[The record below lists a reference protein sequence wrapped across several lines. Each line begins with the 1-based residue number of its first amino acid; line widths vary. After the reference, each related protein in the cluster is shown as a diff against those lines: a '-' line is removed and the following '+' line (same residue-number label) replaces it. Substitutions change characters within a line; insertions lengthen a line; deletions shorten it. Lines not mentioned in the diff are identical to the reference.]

1 VEKKPKIRLVNLIK
15 NYDTEVGQEIP
26 VLDNL
31 NAEIYDREFVV
42 VVGPSGCGKT
52 TLLLIIAG
60 LEPVNSGEVY
70 LDGRKVSKP
79 TREMGVIFQET
90 AIFFWRTV
98 IRNAEYGLEMQGME
112 RNERRKIAI
121 KYLEMMNLQ
130 DFINSY
136 PKELSG
142 GMKKRLAIAMVYA
155 NNPEVL
161 LMDEPFT
168 GLDYPI
174 KCKLQMELLDIW
186 MKEKKTTIF
195 VTHDVEEAMMLA
207 DRILV
212 LDRNKIVLTYVNP
225 FERPRKNSLR
235 DEPKFVKEVQKLR
248 SRFIYL

>member
-1 VEKKPKIRLVNLIK
+1 MEKKSKIRVVNLTK
-15 NYDTEVGQEIP
+15 SYNTEVGQEIP
-26 VLDNL
+26 VLNNL
-31 NAEIYDREFVV
+31 NAKVYDREFVV

-60 LEPVNSGEVY
+60 LEPLNSGEVY
-70 LDGRKVSKP
+70 LEDNKVSKP
-79 TREMGVIFQET
+79 NKKMGVIFQET
-90 AIFFWRTV
+90 AIFSWRTV
-98 IRNAEYGLEMQGME
+98 IKNAEYGLEMQGME

-174 KCKLQMELLDIW
+174 KCKLQMELLDVW
-186 MKEKKTTIF
+186 TQEKKTTIF

-212 LDRNKIVLTYVNP
+212 LDRKKIVLTYVNP

-235 DEPKFVKEVQKLR
+235 DELKFVKEVHKLR

>member
-1 VEKKPKIRLVNLIK
+1 MEKKPKIRLVNLIK

-26 VLDNL
+26 VLNNL

>member
-26 VLDNL
+26 VLNNL

-112 RNERRKIAI
+112 KNERRKIAI

>member
-1 VEKKPKIRLVNLIK
+1 MEKKPKIRVVNLIK
-15 NYDTEVGQEIP
+15 NYNTEVGQEIP
-26 VLDNL
+26 VLNNL
-31 NAEIYDREFVV
+31 NAEVYDREFVV

-52 TLLLIIAG
+52 TLLLIVAG

-70 LDGRKVSKP
+70 LDDRKVSKP
-79 TREMGVIFQET
+79 IKEVGVIFQET

-212 LDRNKIVLTYVNP
+212 LDRKKIVLTYVNP

>member
-1 VEKKPKIRLVNLIK
+1 MEKKPKIRLVNLIK

-26 VLDNL
+26 VLNNL

-112 RNERRKIAI
+112 KNERRKIAI

>member
-1 VEKKPKIRLVNLIK
+1 MEKKPKIRVVDLIK
-15 NYDTEVGQEIP
+15 NYNTEVGQEIP
-26 VLDNL
+26 VLNNL

-70 LDGRKVSKP
+70 LDDTKVSKP
-79 TREMGVIFQET
+79 TKEMGVIFQET

-212 LDRNKIVLTYVNP
+212 LDRKKIVLTYVNP

>member
-1 VEKKPKIRLVNLIK
+1 MEKKPKIRVVNLIK
-15 NYDTEVGQEIP
+15 NYNTEVGQEIP
-26 VLDNL
+26 VLNNL

-70 LDGRKVSKP
+70 LDDRKVSKP
-79 TREMGVIFQET
+79 TKEMGVIFQET

-121 KYLEMMNLQ
+121 KYLKMMNLQ

-212 LDRNKIVLTYVNP
+212 LDRKKIVLTYVNP